1 MLLYI
6 IGELHAQ
13 HYGFT
18 YLTTGSTCVQKVKY
32 KDAYFSN
39 MPRLQRVLAAKG
51 EVVLGP
57 ALVEEF
63 LGMLGGESM
72 EWEESDSSTRR
83 QRLGGSASRGMLARG
98 QV

>member
-6 IGELHAQ
+6 IGKLHAQ

-18 YLTTGSTCVQKVKY
+18 YLTTGSTCVQKEKY
-32 KDAYFSN
+32 MDAYFST

-63 LGMLGGESM
+63 LGMLGGESV
-72 EWEESDSSTRR
+72 EREESDRSTRR
-83 QRLGGSASRGMLARG
+83 RRLGGSAPWGMFARG
-98 QV
+98 EV

>member
-1 MLLYI
+1 M
-6 IGELHAQ
+6 H
-13 HYGFT
+13 
-18 YLTTGSTCVQKVKY
+18 TT
-32 KDAYFSN
+32 N

-83 QRLGGSASRGMLARG
+83 RRLGGSVSREMLARG